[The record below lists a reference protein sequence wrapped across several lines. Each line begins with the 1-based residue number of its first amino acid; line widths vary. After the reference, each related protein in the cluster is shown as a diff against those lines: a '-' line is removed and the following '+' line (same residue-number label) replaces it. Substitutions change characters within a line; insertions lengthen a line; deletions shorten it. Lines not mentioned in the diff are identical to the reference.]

1 VIDGLPFSWHV
12 PAICSILALYF
23 AFWSFHLP
31 RRRRVEVAIALAATA
46 AVLLYPFGDLARS
59 VSLTAA
65 VVQRLVIML
74 VLVPVLML
82 AVPPRLAERITRPAA
97 IDRLALWLSQPAL
110 AILVVTVVGTVT
122 LVPGVINWAADSALG
137 NAVVLVLTCAAGV
150 VMWIPGL
157 GTIPGT
163 RRLSPAGRA
172 GYLFVASLV
181 VTSLSIVW
189 IFARHPMYAG
199 LTGQQQILGV
209 SALVDQQ
216 VAGFVAKLGA
226 YAPLWAVSFFIFAH
240 AEDAGTPIEESPLHW
255 VDVERRLLRVDRQR
269 ARQARRH
276 PGMDDVAS

>member
-12 PAICSILALYF
+12 PAICAILALFVLY
-23 AFWSFHLP
+23 WSFHLP
-31 RRRRVEVAIALAATA
+31 RRRRIEVAVALAATA
-46 AVLLYPFGDLARS
+46 AVLLYPFGDLSRS

-65 VVQRLVIML
+65 VIQRLVLML

-82 AVPPRLAERITRPAA
+82 SLPARVTERLTRPAP
-97 IDRLALWLSQPAL
+97 IDRLTLWLSQPAL
-110 AILVVTVVGTVT
+110 AVVVVTVLGTLT

-137 NAVVLVLTCAAGV
+137 NAVVIVLTCVAGV

-157 GTIPGT
+157 GTLPGS

-199 LTGQQQILGV
+199 LSGQQEILGV

-269 ARQARRH
+269 ARRTRRQ
-276 PGMDDVAS
+276 PGDDGLAL